1 MGHHGEG
8 QGPRTGLGGG
18 GYLDLKQVRLNE
30 LLRKKQELEEKARRA
45 ARERAWA
52 WMADPV
58 SWVLDIVRFPEPPRK
73 YRVRR
78 QGLAPYQAGAMR
90 QAARQGRLLMYG
102 PHGLGKSTTMS
113 LLVWWFATTR
123 ELAGLDWKIIT
134 TASSWKQLNDFLWPE
149 IHKWAKYIDWER
161 LGIQEPQLGQDLL
174 GLGLKWPWGAASAA
188 ASTDPAKMEGAHA
201 THLMYILDEAK
212 AIQPGTWDAIEG
224 AFSTED
230 LDGIEVPG
238 TEGDGDEGGEGEP
251 QALIKNILAVAMSTP
266 GPATGRFYQIAT
278 GKPGFEDWTV
288 RKVSKDE
295 VIEAGRMSPKWA
307 EQREKQWGAGS
318 SVYQMRV
325 LGEFFLDDP
334 EALIPLSW
342 VEAAQQ
348 RWQEWKEKGRPQL
361 EGKKWLG
368 VDVAGGGADHTVM
381 ARRTGWHITRLEY
394 PRETDLMRLAKEVNR
409 HGTGGGFRPVIDTLG
424 VGQGVTSRLR
434 EMFEAGDA
442 PWRPVA
448 FVGAASSNLV
458 NLTREYG
465 FVNNRSAAWW
475 MVREALDPQNERGAM
490 LPPDPELVADLTA
503 PTWSI
508 GQAGQPPK
516 IRVQPKDQVKLKLGR
531 SPDFGDAVAMAYWAG
546 AQSRGVGVAKKAA
559 SGTIEGGTTM
569 GPVARGPRPAGAR
582 GRRGAGPTSPLSPL
596 GQGPTAKRTKGGL

>member
-1 MGHHGEG
+1 MGGTPSPGGDLG
-8 QGPRTGLGGG
+8 QG
-18 GYLDLKQVRLNE
+18 GYLDLKQT
-30 LLRKKQELEEKARRA
+30 LLQQLLDKKTKLEEKNRQR

-58 SWVLDIVRFPEPPRK
+58 SWVLDIVQFPEPPRK
-73 YRVRR
+73 YKVRR

-90 QAARQGRLLMYG
+90 QAARLGRLLMYG

-149 IHKWAKYIDWER
+149 IHKWAKYINWER
-161 LGIQEPQLGQDLL
+161 LGIPEPQLGQDLL

-201 THLMYILDEAK
+201 THLMYVLDEAK
-212 AIQPGTWDAIEG
+212 AIQAGTWDAIEG

-230 LDGIEVPG
+230 LDGIEMP
-238 TEGDGDEGGEGEP
+238 TEGDDEGEQKSP
-251 QALIKNILAVAMSTP
+251 TIKNIIAVAMSTP

-278 GKPGFEDWTV
+278 KKPGFEDWTV
-288 RKVSKDE
+288 RKVDKDE

-307 EQREKQWGAGS
+307 EQREKQWGRGS
-318 SVYQMRV
+318 SVFQMRV

-342 VEAAQQ
+342 VEEAQA
-348 RWQEWKEKGRPQL
+348 RWYQWKEAGRPEL
-361 EGKKWLG
+361 EGKRWLG

-381 ARRTGWHITRLEY
+381 ARRQGWSITRLDY
-394 PRETDLMRLAKEVNR
+394 PKETDLMRLAKEVASR
-409 HGTGGGFRPVIDTLG
+409 REWRPVIDTLG
-424 VGQGVTSRLR
+424 VGQGVTSRVR
-434 EMFEAGDA
+434 ELFEEGKARQ
-442 PWRPVA
+442 RPIP
-448 FVGAASSNLV
+448 FVGAASSNLT

-465 FVNNRSAAWW
+465 FVNQRSAAWW

-508 GQAGQPPK
+508 QQAGTPPK
-516 IRVQPKDQVKLKLGR
+516 IRVEPKDKVKEKLGR

-546 AQSRGVGVAKKAA
+546 AARRSAGVAKKA
-559 SGTIEGGTTM
+559 SQGTIEGGTSL
-569 GPVARGPRPAGAR
+569 GPVAKDRPRQGVPQPRR
-582 GRRGAGPTSPLSPL
+582 GRIAGKKPGPGGTQMSPL
-596 GQGPTAKRTKGGL
+596 GQGTTAKRTKGGL

>member
-1 MGHHGEG
+1 MGSRNGGDLG
-8 QGPRTGLGGG
+8 QG
-18 GYLDLKQVRLNE
+18 GYLDLKQQLLNE
-30 LLRKKQELEEKARRA
+30 LLSKKTKLEEKNRQRA
-45 ARERAWA
+45 KERAWA

-58 SWVLDIVRFPEPPRK
+58 SWVLDVVRFPEPPRK

-90 QAARQGRLLMYG
+90 QAARLGRLLMFG
-102 PHGLGKSTTMS
+102 PHGLGKSTTMA

-149 IHKWAKYIDWER
+149 IHKWAKYVNWER
-161 LGIQEPQLGQDLL
+161 LGIPEPQLGQDLL

-201 THLMYILDEAK
+201 THLMYVLDEAK

-230 LDGIEVPG
+230 LDGIEMP
-238 TEGDGDEGGEGEP
+238 GGEGAEGGSNQGETE
-251 QALIKNILAVAMSTP
+251 QAPTIKNIIAVAMSTP

-342 VEAAQQ
+342 VEEAQA
-348 RWQEWKEKGRPQL
+348 RWYQWKEAGRPEL
-361 EGKKWLG
+361 EGQKWLG

-381 ARRTGWHITRLEY
+381 ARRHGWSITRLDY
-394 PRETDLMRLAKEVNR
+394 PKETDLMRLAKEVAAHR
-409 HGTGGGFRPVIDTLG
+409 DWRPVIDTLG
-424 VGQGVTSRLR
+424 IGQGVTSRVR
-434 EMFEAGDA
+434 EMFEEGQARQ
-442 PWRPVA
+442 RPIP
-448 FVGAASSNLV
+448 FVGAASSNLT

-465 FVNNRSAAWW
+465 FVNQRSAAWW
-475 MVREALDPQNERGAM
+475 MVREALDPQNERNAM

-508 GQAGQPPK
+508 QQAGTPPK
-516 IRVQPKDQVKLKLGR
+516 IRVEPKDKVKEKLGR

-546 AQSRGVGVAKKAA
+546 AARRTAQVAKKAQQ
-559 SGTIEGGTTM
+559 GTIEGGTSL
-569 GPVARGPRPAGAR
+569 GPVAKIRSRAGRIAGKKPGPG
-582 GRRGAGPTSPLSPL
+582 GTQMSPL
-596 GQGPTAKRTKGGL
+596 GQGKTSQRTKGGL